1 MEDIYSIIFTGSIVY
16 YFAACFYVYAML
28 VRIAVPANIFLITTP
43 GYLYSISKNTL
54 PPLRLVALSTIFAF
68 VLILISIVLVI
79 GELS

>member
-1 MEDIYSIIFTGSIVY
+1 MEDIYSIMFTGSIVY
-16 YFAACFYVYAML
+16 YFVACFYVYAML
-28 VRIAVPANIFLITTP
+28 VRIAVPVNIFLITTP

-54 PPLRLVALSTIFAF
+54 PTLRLVSLSTIFAF